1 MASAETAGPLN
12 NQHEIV
18 RQLADFPEN
27 IWTDRIASFTLDK
40 QGYEMYAKEIE
51 MLKEEVMSML
61 LETEKP
67 MMEKFDVIDKIERLG
82 ISHYFEDKIEH
93 QLQELFDTYP
103 NFQEHPE
110 CDLLTAALQFRL
122 FRQHGFNISCGI
134 LDQFIDDNGK
144 FKESLC
150 EDIRGL
156 LSLYEA
162 AHIRANGD
170 KILEEALAFTTTHL
184 TLGVP
189 HLGSTLAKQVK
200 HALEQPLHKGI
211 PRYEAYC
218 YISMYE
224 KDESNN
230 KLLLRLA
237 KLDYHL
243 LQMLYK
249 QELSEIIRWGK
260 DLDIVTKVPYARDRI
275 VECYFWAVG
284 TYYEPQYSL
293 ARMTFAK
300 AIVFAGM
307 IDDTY
312 DAYGTLDELK
322 IFTESIERW
331 DGNGIDQLSDYL
343 KAAYTMLLNFNKELE
358 EDLAKKGR
366 TFVFDKYIE
375 EWKQYMRTSFTQS
388 KWFLTNKL
396 PSFADYL
403 SSGMITSTYYLL
415 PSAAFLGVDGASED
429 VIKWMS
435 TNPRLFV
442 ALTTH
447 ARLTNDVGSHKF
459 EKERGSGTAIECY
472 MKDYNVS
479 EEEAMKKF
487 EEMCEDT
494 WKIMNEER
502 SRLTTIPREI
512 LKVILNLAR
521 VCEVVYKHRG
531 DGFTDQ
537 RRIEAHIKAMI
548 TDSIS
553 VCG

>member
-1 MASAETAGPLN
+1 
-12 NQHEIV
+12 
-18 RQLADFPEN
+18 
-27 IWTDRIASFTLDK
+27 
-40 QGYEMYAKEIE
+40 
-51 MLKEEVMSML
+51 
-61 LETEKP
+61 
-67 MMEKFDVIDKIERLG
+67 
-82 ISHYFEDKIEH
+82 
-93 QLQELFDTYP
+93 
-103 NFQEHPE
+103 
-110 CDLLTAALQFRL
+110 
-122 FRQHGFNISCGI
+122 
-134 LDQFIDDNGK
+134 
-144 FKESLC
+144 
-150 EDIRGL
+150 
-156 LSLYEA
+156 
-162 AHIRANGD
+162 
-170 KILEEALAFTTTHL
+170 
-184 TLGVP
+184 
-189 HLGSTLAKQVK
+189 
-200 HALEQPLHKGI
+200 
-211 PRYEAYC
+211 
-218 YISMYE
+218 MYE

-243 LQMLYK
+243 LQILYQ

-300 AIVFAGM
+300 AIVFCGM

-312 DAYGTLDELK
+312 DAYGTLDELQ

-358 EDLAKKGR
+358 EDLAKKRR
-366 TFVFDKYIE
+366 TFAFDKYIE

-403 SSGMITSTYYLL
+403 SNGMITSSYYLL

-435 TNPRLFV
+435 TNPKLFV

-479 EEEAMKKF
+479 EEEAMKKL
-487 EEMCEDT
+487 EEMYEDT
-494 WKIMNEER
+494 WKIMNEECLR
-502 SRLTTIPREI
+502 PTTIPREI

-521 VCEVVYKHRG
+521 TCEVVYKHRG

-537 RRIEAHIKAMI
+537 RRIEAHIKATIM
-548 TDSIS
+548 DSIS

>member
-1 MASAETAGPLN
+1 MASTEIAVPLN

-27 IWTDRIASFTLDK
+27 IWAHRIASFTLDK
-40 QGYEMYAKEIE
+40 QGYEMCAKEIE
-51 MLKEEVMSML
+51 MLKEEVSRL
-61 LETEKP
+61 LAIEKP
-67 MMEKFDVIDKIERLG
+67 MMEKFNLIDNIERLG
-82 ISHYFEDKIEH
+82 ISYHFGDKIED
-93 QLQELFDTYP
+93 QLQEYYDACT
-103 NFQEHPE
+103 NFEKHAE
-110 CDLLTAALQFRL
+110 CDLSIAALQFRL

-134 LDQFIDDNGK
+134 FDGFLDANGK

-150 EDIRGL
+150 NDIKGL

-162 AHIRANGD
+162 AHVRTHGD
-170 KILEEALAFTTTHL
+170 KILEEALFFTTTHL
-184 TLGVP
+184 TREIPNV
-189 HLGSTLAKQVK
+189 GSTLAKKVK

-224 KDESNN
+224 EDESSN

-243 LQMLYK
+243 LHMLYK
-249 QELSEIIRWGK
+249 RDLSEIIRWGK
-260 DLDIVTKVPYARDRI
+260 ELDIISKVPYARDRI

-293 ARMTFAK
+293 ARMTLTK
-300 AIVFAGM
+300 ATVFAGM

-322 IFTESIERW
+322 IFTEAVERW
-331 DGNGIDQLSDYL
+331 DSSGIDQLSDYM
-343 KAAYTMLLNFNKELE
+343 KAAYTLVLNFNKELE
-358 EDLAKKGR
+358 EDLAKKKR
-366 TFVFDKYIE
+366 TFAFDKYIE
-375 EWKQYMRTSFTQS
+375 EWKQYARTSFTQS
-388 KWFLTNKL
+388 KWFLANEL
-396 PSFADYL
+396 PSFSDYL
-403 SSGMITSTYYLL
+403 SNGMVTSTYYLL
-415 PSAAFLGVDGASED
+415 SAAAFLGMDSASED
-429 VIKWMS
+429 VINWMS
-435 TNPRLFV
+435 TNPKFFV

-447 ARLTNDVGSHKF
+447 ARLANDVGSHKF

-479 EEEAMKKF
+479 EEEAMEKF

-494 WKIMNEER
+494 WKVMNEECLR
-502 SRLTTIPREI
+502 STTIPREI

-521 VCEVVYKHRG
+521 TCEVVYKHRG

-537 RRIEAHIKAMI
+537 RRIEAHINAMLM
-548 TDSIS
+548 DSVSI
-553 VCG
+553 